1 MASDEKIDA
10 SASNAVSKAP
20 RSVPDNIDELWDAL
34 MDTIPEIDPEA
45 AGANEP
51 KTLWRRISDCF
62 WYCDSSVFMIIFGL
76 FPLLLGI
83 VIAEPY
89 FGRTD
94 IPASTTFEGSI
105 TKSIY
110 LEANKTYTLYT
121 RHEYDH
127 PHCSIADP
135 KGNNLPAETW
145 EPNKHHSFIEYYYY
159 DFGQVHPTKSGTYK
173 FFCTDQSKSEYQS
186 FAIAETTIFPRPQNI
201 SSEICY
207 NRIIVFYASSI
218 ALPGLLLISA
228 GTINLIFRGLRN
240 AARSRAYKRSL
251 QGTV

>member
-10 SASNAVSKAP
+10 SASNAAS
-20 RSVPDNIDELWDAL
+20 
-34 MDTIPEIDPEA
+34 
-45 AGANEP
+45 NEP

-76 FPLLLGI
+76 FPLMLGT

-121 RHEYDH
+121 GSKYDH
-127 PHCSIADP
+127 PHCSIVDS

-145 EPNKHHSFIEYYYY
+145 EPNEHDSFVEFYH
-159 DFGQVHPTKSGTYK
+159 DFEQVRPTKSGTYK
-173 FFCTDQSKSEYQS
+173 FFCTDQSESKYKS
-186 FAIAETTIFPRPQNI
+186 FIIAETTAFPRLNNI

-207 NRIIVFYASSI
+207 NRIIVFYASTI

-251 QGTV
+251 QDTV

>member
-10 SASNAVSKAP
+10 SASNAASKAP
-20 RSVPDNIDELWDAL
+20 RSVPDNIDELFDAL
-34 MDTIPEIDPEA
+34 MDTIPEIEPEA
-45 AGANEP
+45 AEANEP

-76 FPLLLGI
+76 FPLILGI

-121 RHEYDH
+121 EHEYDS
-127 PHCSIADP
+127 PHCSIVDS

-145 EPNKHHSFIEYYYY
+145 EPNEHDSFVEFYH
-159 DFGQVHPTKSGTYK
+159 DFEQVRPTKSGTYK
-173 FFCTDQSKSEYQS
+173 FFCTDQSESKYKS
-186 FAIAETTIFPRPQNI
+186 FIIAETTAFPRLNNI

-207 NRIIVFYASSI
+207 NRIIVFYASTI

-228 GTINLIFRGLRN
+228 GTLNLIFRGLRN
-240 AARSRAYKRSL
+240 AARSRAYKRSP
-251 QGTV
+251 QSTV

>member
-10 SASNAVSKAP
+10 SASNAASKAP
-20 RSVPDNIDELWDAL
+20 RSVPDNIDELFDAL

-45 AGANEP
+45 AGVNEP

-76 FPLLLGI
+76 FPLLLGL

-89 FGRTD
+89 FGRTA

-110 LEANKTYTLYT
+110 LEAGKTYTLYT
-121 RHEYDH
+121 FYQYDS
-127 PHCSIADP
+127 PHCSIVDA
-135 KGNNLPAETW
+135 KGNDLPAETW
-145 EPNKHHSFIEYYYY
+145 EPREHDSFIKFYH
-159 DFGQVHPTKSGTYK
+159 DFEQVRPTKSGTYK
-173 FFCTDQSKSEYQS
+173 FFCTDQNESKYQS
-186 FAIAETTIFPRPQNI
+186 FIIAETTTFPRLHNI

>member
-10 SASNAVSKAP
+10 SASNAASKA
-20 RSVPDNIDELWDAL
+20 
-34 MDTIPEIDPEA
+34 
-45 AGANEP
+45 P

-76 FPLLLGI
+76 FPLMLGT

-89 FGRTD
+89 FGRTA

-121 RHEYDH
+121 FYQHDS
-127 PHCSIADP
+127 PHCSIVDS
-135 KGNNLPAETW
+135 KRNNLPAETW
-145 EPNKHHSFIEYYYY
+145 EPREHDSFIEFYH
-159 DFGQVHPTKSGTYK
+159 DFEQVRPTKSGTYK
-173 FFCTDQSKSEYQS
+173 FFCTDQNESKYQS
-186 FAIAETTIFPRPQNI
+186 FIIAETTIFPQLNNI

-207 NRIIVFYASSI
+207 NRIIVFYASTI

-240 AARSRAYKRSL
+240 AARSRTYKRSL

>member
-10 SASNAVSKAP
+10 SASNAASKAP
-20 RSVPDNIDELWDAL
+20 RSVPDNIDELFDAL
-34 MDTIPEIDPEA
+34 MDTIPEIEPEA
-45 AGANEP
+45 AEANEP

-76 FPLLLGI
+76 FPLILGI

-121 RHEYDH
+121 EHEYDS
-127 PHCSIADP
+127 PHCSIVDS

-145 EPNKHHSFIEYYYY
+145 EPNEHDSFVEFYH
-159 DFGQVHPTKSGTYK
+159 DFEQVRPTKSGTYK
-173 FFCTDQSKSEYQS
+173 FFCTDQSESKYKS
-186 FAIAETTIFPRPQNI
+186 FIIAETTAFPRLNNI

-207 NRIIVFYASSI
+207 NRIIVFYASTI

-228 GTINLIFRGLRN
+228 GTLNLIFRGLRN

-251 QGTV
+251 QDTV

>member
-10 SASNAVSKAP
+10 SASNAASK
-20 RSVPDNIDELWDAL
+20 
-34 MDTIPEIDPEA
+34 
-45 AGANEP
+45 EP

-76 FPLLLGI
+76 FPLILGI

-89 FGRTD
+89 FGRTA
-94 IPASTTFEGSI
+94 IPAYTTFEGSI

-110 LEANKTYTLYT
+110 LEANKTYTLYDG
-121 RHEYDH
+121 RIYGL
-127 PHCSIADP
+127 PHCSIVDS

-145 EPNKHHSFIEYYYY
+145 ESNEHDSFIEYYH
-159 DFGQVHPTKSGTYK
+159 DFGQVRPTKSGTYK
-173 FFCTDQSKSEYQS
+173 FFCTDQDESKYQS
-186 FAIAETTIFPRPQNI
+186 FIIAETTIFPRPQNI

-218 ALPGLLLISA
+218 ALPGLLLIFA
-228 GTINLIFRGLRN
+228 GTINPIFRGLRD
-240 AARSRAYKRSL
+240 AARSHTYKRSL

>member
-10 SASNAVSKAP
+10 SASNAASKAP

-34 MDTIPEIDPEA
+34 MDTIPEIEPEV
-45 AGANEP
+45 NEP

-76 FPLLLGI
+76 FPLLLGLA
-83 VIAEPY
+83 IAAPL
-89 FGRTD
+89 FGSLA
-94 IPASTTFEGSI
+94 IPAYATFEGSI

-110 LEANKTYTLYT
+110 LEAGKTYTLYT
-121 RHEYDH
+121 EHEYDS
-127 PHCSIADP
+127 PHCSIVDS

-145 EPNKHHSFIEYYYY
+145 EPNEHDSFVEFYH
-159 DFGQVHPTKSGTYK
+159 DFEQVRPTKSGTYK
-173 FFCTDQSKSEYQS
+173 FFCTDQSESKYKS
-186 FAIAETTIFPRPQNI
+186 FIIAETTAFPRLNNI

-207 NRIIVFYASSI
+207 NRIIVFYASTI

-251 QGTV
+251 QDTV

>member
-1 MASDEKIDA
+1 
-10 SASNAVSKAP
+10 
-20 RSVPDNIDELWDAL
+20 
-34 MDTIPEIDPEA
+34 
-45 AGANEP
+45 
-51 KTLWRRISDCF
+51 
-62 WYCDSSVFMIIFGL
+62 MIIFGL
-76 FPLLLGI
+76 FPLMLGT

-89 FGRTD
+89 FERAA
-94 IPASTTFEGSI
+94 IPPYATFEGNI

-121 RHEYDH
+121 ESKYDH
-127 PHCSIADP
+127 THCSIVDS

-145 EPNKHHSFIEYYYY
+145 EPNEHDSFIEYYY

-173 FFCTDQSKSEYQS
+173 FFCTEQNESKYQS
-186 FAIAETTIFPRPQNI
+186 FIIAETTTFPRLNNI

-207 NRIIVFYASSI
+207 NRVIVFYASTI

>member
-1 MASDEKIDA
+1 
-10 SASNAVSKAP
+10 
-20 RSVPDNIDELWDAL
+20 VPDNIDELFDAL
-34 MDTIPEIDPEA
+34 MDTIPEIEPEA
-45 AGANEP
+45 AEANEP

-76 FPLLLGI
+76 FPLLLGT

-121 RHEYDH
+121 EHEYDS
-127 PHCSIADP
+127 PHCSIVDS

-145 EPNKHHSFIEYYYY
+145 EPNEHDSFVEFYH
-159 DFGQVHPTKSGTYK
+159 DFEQVRPTKSGTYK
-173 FFCTDQSKSEYQS
+173 FFCTDQSESKYKS
-186 FAIAETTIFPRPQNI
+186 FIIAETTAFPRLNNI

-207 NRIIVFYASSI
+207 NRIIVFYASTI

-240 AARSRAYKRSL
+240 ASRSRAHKRSL
-251 QGTV
+251 QGTI

>member
-10 SASNAVSKAP
+10 SAS
-20 RSVPDNIDELWDAL
+20 DA
-34 MDTIPEIDPEA
+34 A
-45 AGANEP
+45 SNEP

-76 FPLLLGI
+76 FPLILGI

-89 FGRTD
+89 FGRTA
-94 IPASTTFEGSI
+94 IPAYTTFEGSI

-110 LEANKTYTLYT
+110 LEANKTYTLYDG
-121 RHEYDH
+121 RIYGL
-127 PHCSIADP
+127 PHCSIVDS

-145 EPNKHHSFIEYYYY
+145 ESNEHDSFIEYYH
-159 DFGQVHPTKSGTYK
+159 DFGQVRPTKSGTYK
-173 FFCTDQSKSEYQS
+173 FFCTDQDESKYQS
-186 FAIAETTIFPRPQNI
+186 FIIAETTIFPRPQNI

-218 ALPGLLLISA
+218 ALPGLLLIFA
-228 GTINLIFRGLRN
+228 GTINPIFRGLRD
-240 AARSRAYKRSL
+240 AARSHTYKRSL
-251 QGTV
+251 QDTV

>member
-10 SASNAVSKAP
+10 SAS
-20 RSVPDNIDELWDAL
+20 DA
-34 MDTIPEIDPEA
+34 A
-45 AGANEP
+45 SNEP

-76 FPLLLGI
+76 FPLILGI

-89 FGRTD
+89 FGRTA
-94 IPASTTFEGSI
+94 IPAYTTFEGSI

-110 LEANKTYTLYT
+110 LEANKIYTLYDG
-121 RHEYDH
+121 RIYGL
-127 PHCSIADP
+127 PHCSIVDS

-145 EPNKHHSFIEYYYY
+145 ESNEHDSFIEYYH
-159 DFGQVHPTKSGTYK
+159 DFGQVRPTKSGTYK
-173 FFCTDQSKSEYQS
+173 FFCTDQDESKYQS
-186 FAIAETTIFPRPQNI
+186 FIIAETTIFPRPQNI

-218 ALPGLLLISA
+218 ALPGLLLIFA
-228 GTINLIFRGLRN
+228 GTINPIFRGLRN
-240 AARSRAYKRSL
+240 AARSHTYKRSL
-251 QGTV
+251 QDTV

>member
-10 SASNAVSKAP
+10 SASNAAS
-20 RSVPDNIDELWDAL
+20 
-34 MDTIPEIDPEA
+34 
-45 AGANEP
+45 NEP

-76 FPLLLGI
+76 FPLILGT

-89 FGRTD
+89 FGRTA
-94 IPASTTFEGSI
+94 IPPYTTFEGSI

-110 LEANKTYTLYT
+110 LEANKTYTRIYGP
-121 RHEYDH
+121 
-127 PHCSIADP
+127 PHCSIVDS
-135 KGNNLPAETW
+135 KGNNLPVETW
-145 EPNKHHSFIEYYYY
+145 EPNEHDSFIKFYN
-159 DFGQVHPTKSGTYK
+159 DFGQVRPTKSGTYK
-173 FFCTDQSKSEYQS
+173 FFCTDRNDSNYHP

-240 AARSRAYKRSL
+240 AARSRAYKRSP
-251 QGTV
+251 QSTV

>member
-10 SASNAVSKAP
+10 SASNAAS
-20 RSVPDNIDELWDAL
+20 
-34 MDTIPEIDPEA
+34 
-45 AGANEP
+45 NEP

-76 FPLLLGI
+76 FPLILGI

-121 RHEYDH
+121 EHEYDS
-127 PHCSIADP
+127 PHCSIVDS

-145 EPNKHHSFIEYYYY
+145 EPNEHDSFVEFYH
-159 DFGQVHPTKSGTYK
+159 DFEQVRPTKSGTYK
-173 FFCTDQSKSEYQS
+173 FFCTDQSESKYKS
-186 FAIAETTIFPRPQNI
+186 FIIAETTAFPRLNNI

-207 NRIIVFYASSI
+207 NRIIVFYASTI

-228 GTINLIFRGLRN
+228 GTLNLIFRGLRN

-251 QGTV
+251 QCTV

>member
-10 SASNAVSKAP
+10 SASNAAS
-20 RSVPDNIDELWDAL
+20 
-34 MDTIPEIDPEA
+34 
-45 AGANEP
+45 NEP

-76 FPLLLGI
+76 FPLMLGI

-94 IPASTTFEGSI
+94 IPAYTTFEGNI

-121 RHEYDH
+121 FHQYDP
-127 PHCSIADP
+127 PHCSIVDS

-145 EPNKHHSFIEYYYY
+145 EPNEHDSFIEYYH
-159 DFGQVHPTKSGTYK
+159 DFGQVRPTKSGTYK
-173 FFCTDQSKSEYQS
+173 FFCTDQDESKYQS
-186 FAIAETTIFPRPQNI
+186 FIIAETTIFPRPQNI

-218 ALPGLLLISA
+218 ALPGLLLIFA
-228 GTINLIFRGLRN
+228 GTINPIFRGLRN
-240 AARSRAYKRSL
+240 AARSHTYKRSL
-251 QGTV
+251 QDTV

>member
-10 SASNAVSKAP
+10 SASNAASKAP
-20 RSVPDNIDELWDAL
+20 RSVPDNIDELFDAL
-34 MDTIPEIDPEA
+34 MDTIPEIEPEA
-45 AGANEP
+45 AEANEP

-76 FPLLLGI
+76 FPLMLGI

-89 FGRTD
+89 FGRTA
-94 IPASTTFEGSI
+94 IPASTAFDRNI

-110 LEANKTYTLYT
+110 LEANKTYTLYAFND
-121 RHEYDH
+121 Y
-127 PHCSIADP
+127 PHCSIVDP
-135 KGNNLPAETW
+135 KGNNLPTETW
-145 EPNKHHSFIEYYYY
+145 EPNEHYSFIEYYH
-159 DFGQVHPTKSGTYK
+159 DFGQVHPAKSGTYK
-173 FFCTDQSKSEYQS
+173 FFCTDQDGIKYQS
-186 FAIAETTIFPRPQNI
+186 FIIAETTAFPRPQNI

-207 NRIIVFYASSI
+207 NRVIVFYASSI

>member
-10 SASNAVSKAP
+10 SASNAASKAP
-20 RSVPDNIDELWDAL
+20 RSVPDNIDELFDAL
-34 MDTIPEIDPEA
+34 MDTIPEIEPEA
-45 AGANEP
+45 AEANEP

-76 FPLLLGI
+76 FPLILGI

-121 RHEYDH
+121 EHEYDS
-127 PHCSIADP
+127 PHCSIVDS

-145 EPNKHHSFIEYYYY
+145 EPNEHDSFVEFYH
-159 DFGQVHPTKSGTYK
+159 DFEQVRPTKSGTYK
-173 FFCTDQSKSEYQS
+173 FFCTDQSESKYKS
-186 FAIAETTIFPRPQNI
+186 FIIAGTTAFPRLNNI

-207 NRIIVFYASSI
+207 NRIIVFYASTI

-228 GTINLIFRGLRN
+228 GTLNLIFRGLRN

>member
-1 MASDEKIDA
+1 MASDEKIYA
-10 SASNAVSKAP
+10 NASNAASKAP

-34 MDTIPEIDPEA
+34 MDKIPEIESEV
-45 AGANEP
+45 NEP

-76 FPLLLGI
+76 FPLILGI

-94 IPASTTFEGSI
+94 VPASTTFEGSI

-121 RHEYDH
+121 FYQYDS
-127 PHCSIADP
+127 PHCSIVDS

-145 EPNKHHSFIEYYYY
+145 EPREHESFIKFYH
-159 DFGQVHPTKSGTYK
+159 DFEQVRPTKSGTYK
-173 FFCTDQSKSEYQS
+173 FFCTDQEESKYQS
-186 FAIAETTIFPRPQNI
+186 FIIAETTIFPRLHNI

-251 QGTV
+251 QDTV

>member
-1 MASDEKIDA
+1 MASDEKIYA
-10 SASNAVSKAP
+10 NASNAASKAP

-34 MDTIPEIDPEA
+34 MDKIPEIEPEV
-45 AGANEP
+45 NEP

-76 FPLLLGI
+76 FPLMLGT

-89 FGRTD
+89 FERAA
-94 IPASTTFEGSI
+94 IPPYATFEGNI

-121 RHEYDH
+121 ESKYDH
-127 PHCSIADP
+127 THCSIVDS

-145 EPNKHHSFIEYYYY
+145 EPNEHDSFIEYYY

-173 FFCTDQSKSEYQS
+173 FFCTEQNESKYQS
-186 FAIAETTIFPRPQNI
+186 FIIAETTTFPRLNNI

-207 NRIIVFYASSI
+207 NRVIVFYASTI

>member
-10 SASNAVSKAP
+10 SASNAASKAP
-20 RSVPDNIDELWDAL
+20 RSVPDNIDELFDTL
-34 MDTIPEIDPEA
+34 MDTIPEIEPEA
-45 AGANEP
+45 AEANEP

-76 FPLLLGI
+76 FPLILGI

-121 RHEYDH
+121 EHEYDS
-127 PHCSIADP
+127 PHCSIVDS

-145 EPNKHHSFIEYYYY
+145 EPNEHDSFVEFYH
-159 DFGQVHPTKSGTYK
+159 DFEQVRPTKSGTYK
-173 FFCTDQSKSEYQS
+173 FFCTDQSESKYKS
-186 FAIAETTIFPRPQNI
+186 FIIAETTAFPRLNNI

-207 NRIIVFYASSI
+207 NRIIVFYASTI

-228 GTINLIFRGLRN
+228 GTLNLIFRGLRN

-251 QGTV
+251 QDTV

>member
-10 SASNAVSKAP
+10 SASNAASK
-20 RSVPDNIDELWDAL
+20 
-34 MDTIPEIDPEA
+34 
-45 AGANEP
+45 EP

-76 FPLLLGI
+76 FPLLLGL

-89 FGRTD
+89 FGRTA
-94 IPASTTFEGSI
+94 IPPYATFEGGI

-121 RHEYDH
+121 FHQYDS
-127 PHCSIADP
+127 PHCSIVDS
-135 KGNNLPAETW
+135 KRNNLPAETW
-145 EPNKHHSFIEYYYY
+145 EPNEHDSFIKFYN
-159 DFGQVHPTKSGTYK
+159 DFEQVRPTKSGTYK
-173 FFCTDQSKSEYQS
+173 FFCTDQSESKYKS
-186 FAIAETTIFPRPQNI
+186 FAIAETTIFPQLHNI

-207 NRIIVFYASSI
+207 NRIIVFYASTI

-240 AARSRAYKRSL
+240 AARSRAHKRSL

>member
-10 SASNAVSKAP
+10 SASNAASKAP
-20 RSVPDNIDELWDAL
+20 RSVPDNIDELFDAL
-34 MDTIPEIDPEA
+34 MHTIPEIEPEA
-45 AGANEP
+45 AEANEP

-76 FPLLLGI
+76 FPLILGI

-121 RHEYDH
+121 EHEYDS
-127 PHCSIADP
+127 PHCSIVDS

-145 EPNKHHSFIEYYYY
+145 EPNEHDSFVEFYH
-159 DFGQVHPTKSGTYK
+159 DFEQVRPTKSGTYK
-173 FFCTDQSKSEYQS
+173 FFCTDQSESKYKS
-186 FAIAETTIFPRPQNI
+186 FIIAETTAFPRLNNI

-207 NRIIVFYASSI
+207 NRIIVFYASTI

-228 GTINLIFRGLRN
+228 GTLNLIFRGLRN

>member
-10 SASNAVSKAP
+10 SASNAASKA
-20 RSVPDNIDELWDAL
+20 
-34 MDTIPEIDPEA
+34 
-45 AGANEP
+45 P

-76 FPLLLGI
+76 FPLMLGI

-89 FGRTD
+89 FGRTT
-94 IPASTTFEGSI
+94 IPMPTAFEGSI

-121 RHEYDH
+121 FNRYYS
-127 PHCSIADP
+127 PHCIIVDS

-145 EPNKHHSFIEYYYY
+145 EGGYSYSFIIYLY
-159 DFGQVHPTKSGTYK
+159 DFGQVRPTKSDTYK
-173 FFCTDQSKSEYQS
+173 FFCTDHNESKYQS
-186 FAIAETTIFPRPQNI
+186 FIIAETTIFPQLNNI

-207 NRIIVFYASSI
+207 NRIIVFYASTI

-228 GTINLIFRGLRN
+228 GTINLIFRGRRN

>member
-10 SASNAVSKAP
+10 SASNAAS
-20 RSVPDNIDELWDAL
+20 
-34 MDTIPEIDPEA
+34 
-45 AGANEP
+45 NEP

-76 FPLLLGI
+76 FPLILGI

-89 FGRTD
+89 FGRAA
-94 IPASTTFEGSI
+94 IPPYATFEGNI

-121 RHEYDH
+121 FHQYDP
-127 PHCSIADP
+127 PHCSIVDS

-145 EPNKHHSFIEYYYY
+145 EPSEHYSFIEFYN
-159 DFGQVHPTKSGTYK
+159 DFGQVRPTKSDTYK
-173 FFCTDQSKSEYQS
+173 FFCTDQHESKYQS
-186 FAIAETTIFPRPQNI
+186 FIIAETTAFPKVHDM

-207 NRIIVFYASSI
+207 NRIIVFYASTI

-240 AARSRAYKRSL
+240 AARSRAHKRSL

>member
-10 SASNAVSKAP
+10 SASNAASKAP

-34 MDTIPEIDPEA
+34 MDAIPEIEPEV
-45 AGANEP
+45 NEP

-76 FPLLLGI
+76 FPLILGI

-89 FGRTD
+89 FGRTA
-94 IPASTTFEGSI
+94 IPPYATFEGGI

-110 LEANKTYTLYT
+110 LEANKTYTLYAF
-121 RHEYDH
+121 YGN
-127 PHCSIADP
+127 PHCSIVDS

-145 EPNKHHSFIEYYYY
+145 EPNEHYSFIKFYN
-159 DFGQVHPTKSGTYK
+159 DFEQVRPTKSGTYK
-173 FFCTDQSKSEYQS
+173 FFCTDRNESNYHP
-186 FAIAETTIFPRPQNI
+186 FAIAETTIFPQLHNI

-207 NRIIVFYASSI
+207 NRIIVFYASTI

-240 AARSRAYKRSL
+240 AAHLRAYKRSL
-251 QGTV
+251 QDTV

>member
-10 SASNAVSKAP
+10 SASNAASKAP
-20 RSVPDNIDELWDAL
+20 RSVPDNIDELFDAL
-34 MDTIPEIDPEA
+34 MDTIPEIEPEA
-45 AGANEP
+45 AEANEP

-76 FPLLLGI
+76 FPFILGI

-121 RHEYDH
+121 EHEYDS
-127 PHCSIADP
+127 PHCSIVDS

-145 EPNKHHSFIEYYYY
+145 EPNEHDSFVEFYH
-159 DFGQVHPTKSGTYK
+159 DFEQVRPTKSGTYK
-173 FFCTDQSKSEYQS
+173 FFCTDQSESKYKS
-186 FAIAETTIFPRPQNI
+186 FIIAETTAFPRLNNI

-207 NRIIVFYASSI
+207 NRIIVFYASTI

-228 GTINLIFRGLRN
+228 GTLNLIFRGLRN

>member
-10 SASNAVSKAP
+10 SASNAASKAP

-34 MDTIPEIDPEA
+34 MDTIPEIEPEV
-45 AGANEP
+45 NEP

-76 FPLLLGI
+76 FPLLLGLA
-83 VIAEPY
+83 IAAPL
-89 FGRTD
+89 FGSLA
-94 IPASTTFEGSI
+94 IPAYATFEGSI

-110 LEANKTYTLYT
+110 LEAGKTYSLYT
-121 RHEYDH
+121 SNPNSLPYCFFVD
-127 PHCSIADP
+127 S
-135 KGNNLPAETW
+135 KGNNLPTETW
-145 EPNKHHSFIEYYYY
+145 EPNEHDSFIEYYY

-173 FFCTDQSKSEYQS
+173 FFCTDQSESKYKL
-186 FAIAETTIFPRPQNI
+186 FIIAETTAFPRLNNI

-218 ALPGLLLISA
+218 ALPGVLLISA

-240 AARSRAYKRSL
+240 AARSRAHKRSL

>member
-10 SASNAVSKAP
+10 SASNAASK
-20 RSVPDNIDELWDAL
+20 
-34 MDTIPEIDPEA
+34 
-45 AGANEP
+45 EP

-76 FPLLLGI
+76 FPLLLGLA
-83 VIAEPY
+83 IAAPL
-89 FGRTD
+89 FRSLA
-94 IPASTTFEGSI
+94 IPAYATFEGSI

-121 RHEYDH
+121 FYQYDS
-127 PHCSIADP
+127 PHCSIVDS

-145 EPNKHHSFIEYYYY
+145 EPREHESFIKFYH
-159 DFGQVHPTKSGTYK
+159 DFEQVRPTKSGTYK
-173 FFCTDQSKSEYQS
+173 FFCTDQEESKYQS
-186 FAIAETTIFPRPQNI
+186 FIIAETTIFPRLHNI
-201 SSEICY
+201 SPEICY

>member
-10 SASNAVSKAP
+10 SASNAAS
-20 RSVPDNIDELWDAL
+20 
-34 MDTIPEIDPEA
+34 
-45 AGANEP
+45 NEP

-121 RHEYDH
+121 EHEYDS
-127 PHCSIADP
+127 PHCSIVDS

-145 EPNKHHSFIEYYYY
+145 EPNEHDSFVEFYH
-159 DFGQVHPTKSGTYK
+159 DFEQVRPTKSGTYK
-173 FFCTDQSKSEYQS
+173 FFCTDQSESKYKS
-186 FAIAETTIFPRPQNI
+186 FIIAETTAFPRLNNI

-207 NRIIVFYASSI
+207 NRIIVFYASTI

-228 GTINLIFRGLRN
+228 GTINPIFRGLRD
-240 AARSRAYKRSL
+240 AARSHTYKRSL

>member
-10 SASNAVSKAP
+10 SASNAAS
-20 RSVPDNIDELWDAL
+20 
-34 MDTIPEIDPEA
+34 
-45 AGANEP
+45 NEP

-76 FPLLLGI
+76 FPLLLGL

-89 FGRTD
+89 FGRTA
-94 IPASTTFEGSI
+94 IPASTTFEGGI

-110 LEANKTYTLYT
+110 LEANKTYTLYAF
-121 RHEYDH
+121 YGN
-127 PHCSIADP
+127 PHCSIVDP
-135 KGNNLPAETW
+135 KGNNLPTETW
-145 EPNKHHSFIEYYYY
+145 EPNEHDSFIEYYY

-173 FFCTDQSKSEYQS
+173 FFCTDRNESNYHP

-207 NRIIVFYASSI
+207 NRIIVFYASTI

-240 AARSRAYKRSL
+240 AARSRAHKRSL

>member
-10 SASNAVSKAP
+10 SASNAAS
-20 RSVPDNIDELWDAL
+20 
-34 MDTIPEIDPEA
+34 
-45 AGANEP
+45 NEP

-76 FPLLLGI
+76 FPLMLGI

-94 IPASTTFEGSI
+94 IPASTTFEGGI

-121 RHEYDH
+121 GSKYDH
-127 PHCSIADP
+127 PHCSIVDS

-145 EPNKHHSFIEYYYY
+145 EPNEHDSFIEFYH
-159 DFGQVHPTKSGTYK
+159 DFEQVHPTKSGTYK
-173 FFCTDQSKSEYQS
+173 FFCTDRSESKYKL
-186 FAIAETTIFPRPQNI
+186 FIIAETTIFPQLHNI

-240 AARSRAYKRSL
+240 ASRSRAHKRSL

>member
-10 SASNAVSKAP
+10 SASNAAS
-20 RSVPDNIDELWDAL
+20 
-34 MDTIPEIDPEA
+34 
-45 AGANEP
+45 NEP

-76 FPLLLGI
+76 FPLILGI

-89 FGRTD
+89 FGRTA
-94 IPASTTFEGSI
+94 IPAYTTFEGSI

-110 LEANKTYTLYT
+110 LEANKTYTLYDG
-121 RHEYDH
+121 RIYGL
-127 PHCSIADP
+127 PHCSIVDS

-145 EPNKHHSFIEYYYY
+145 ESNEHDSFIEYYH
-159 DFGQVHPTKSGTYK
+159 DFGQVRPTKSGTYK
-173 FFCTDQSKSEYQS
+173 FFCTDQDESKYQS
-186 FAIAETTIFPRPQNI
+186 FIIAETTIFPRPQNI

-218 ALPGLLLISA
+218 ALPGLLLIFA
-228 GTINLIFRGLRN
+228 GTINPIFRGLRN
-240 AARSRAYKRSL
+240 AARSHTYKRSL
-251 QGTV
+251 QDTV

>member
-10 SASNAVSKAP
+10 SASNAAS
-20 RSVPDNIDELWDAL
+20 
-34 MDTIPEIDPEA
+34 
-45 AGANEP
+45 NEP

-76 FPLLLGI
+76 FPLILGI

-89 FGRTD
+89 FERTA
-94 IPASTTFEGSI
+94 IPAYTTFEGSI

-110 LEANKTYTLYT
+110 LEANKTYTLYDG
-121 RHEYDH
+121 RIYGL
-127 PHCSIADP
+127 PHCSIVDS

-145 EPNKHHSFIEYYYY
+145 ESNEHDSFIEYYH
-159 DFGQVHPTKSGTYK
+159 DFGQVRPTKSGTYK
-173 FFCTDQSKSEYQS
+173 FFCTDQDESKYQS
-186 FAIAETTIFPRPQNI
+186 FIIAETTIFPRPQNI

-218 ALPGLLLISA
+218 ALPGLLLIFA
-228 GTINLIFRGLRN
+228 GTINPIFRGLRN
-240 AARSRAYKRSL
+240 AARSHTYKRSL
-251 QGTV
+251 QDTV

>member
-10 SASNAVSKAP
+10 SASNAASKAP

-34 MDTIPEIDPEA
+34 MDAIPEIEPEV
-45 AGANEP
+45 NEP

-76 FPLLLGI
+76 FPLILGI

-89 FGRTD
+89 FGRTA
-94 IPASTTFEGSI
+94 IPAYTTFEGSI

-110 LEANKTYTLYT
+110 LEANKTYTLYDG
-121 RHEYDH
+121 RIYGL
-127 PHCSIADP
+127 PHCSIVDS

-145 EPNKHHSFIEYYYY
+145 ESNEHDSFIEYYH
-159 DFGQVHPTKSGTYK
+159 DFGQVRPTKSGTYK
-173 FFCTDQSKSEYQS
+173 FFCTDQDESKYQS
-186 FAIAETTIFPRPQNI
+186 FIIAETTIFPRPQNI

-207 NRIIVFYASSI
+207 NRIIVFYASTI
-218 ALPGLLLISA
+218 ALPGLLLIFA
-228 GTINLIFRGLRN
+228 GTINPIFRGLRDT
-240 AARSRAYKRSL
+240 ARSHTYKRSL

>member
-10 SASNAVSKAP
+10 SASNAASKAP

-34 MDTIPEIDPEA
+34 MDAIPEIEPEV
-45 AGANEP
+45 NEP

-76 FPLLLGI
+76 FPLILGI

-89 FGRTD
+89 FGRTA
-94 IPASTTFEGSI
+94 IPAYTTFEGSI

-110 LEANKTYTLYT
+110 LEANKTYTLYDG
-121 RHEYDH
+121 RIYGL
-127 PHCSIADP
+127 PHCSIVDS

-145 EPNKHHSFIEYYYY
+145 ESNEHDSFIEYYH
-159 DFGQVHPTKSGTYK
+159 DFGQVRPTKSGTYK
-173 FFCTDQSKSEYQS
+173 FFYTDQDESKYQS
-186 FAIAETTIFPRPQNI
+186 FIIAETTIFPRPQNI

-218 ALPGLLLISA
+218 ALPGLLLIFA
-228 GTINLIFRGLRN
+228 GTINPIFRGLRN
-240 AARSRAYKRSL
+240 AARSHTYKRSL

>member
-10 SASNAVSKAP
+10 SASNAAS
-20 RSVPDNIDELWDAL
+20 
-34 MDTIPEIDPEA
+34 
-45 AGANEP
+45 NEP

-76 FPLLLGI
+76 FPLILGI

-89 FGRTD
+89 FGRTA
-94 IPASTTFEGSI
+94 IPAYTTFEGSI

-110 LEANKTYTLYT
+110 LEANKTYTLYDG
-121 RHEYDH
+121 RIYGL
-127 PHCSIADP
+127 PHCSIVDS

-145 EPNKHHSFIEYYYY
+145 ESNEHDSFVEYYH
-159 DFGQVHPTKSGTYK
+159 DFGQVRPTKSGTYK
-173 FFCTDQSKSEYQS
+173 FFCTDQDESKYQS
-186 FAIAETTIFPRPQNI
+186 FIIAETTIFPRPQNI

-218 ALPGLLLISA
+218 ALPGLLLIFA
-228 GTINLIFRGLRN
+228 GTINPIFRGLRD
-240 AARSRAYKRSL
+240 AARSHTYKRSL

>member
-1 MASDEKIDA
+1 MASDEKIYA
-10 SASNAVSKAP
+10 NASNAASKAP
-20 RSVPDNIDELWDAL
+20 RSVPDNIDELFDAL
-34 MDTIPEIDPEA
+34 MDTIPEIEPEA
-45 AGANEP
+45 AEANEP

-76 FPLLLGI
+76 FPLILGI

-121 RHEYDH
+121 EHEYDS
-127 PHCSIADP
+127 PHCSIVDS

-145 EPNKHHSFIEYYYY
+145 EPNEHDSFVEFYH
-159 DFGQVHPTKSGTYK
+159 DFEQVRPTKSGTYK
-173 FFCTDQSKSEYQS
+173 FFCTDQSESKYKS
-186 FAIAETTIFPRPQNI
+186 FIIAETTAFPRLNNI

-207 NRIIVFYASSI
+207 NRIIVFYASTI

-228 GTINLIFRGLRN
+228 GTLNLIFRGLRN
-240 AARSRAYKRSL
+240 AARSRAHKRSL

>member
-10 SASNAVSKAP
+10 SASNAASK
-20 RSVPDNIDELWDAL
+20 
-34 MDTIPEIDPEA
+34 
-45 AGANEP
+45 EP

-76 FPLLLGI
+76 FPLLLGL

-89 FGRTD
+89 FGRTA

-121 RHEYDH
+121 FYQYDS
-127 PHCSIADP
+127 PHCSIVDS

-145 EPNKHHSFIEYYYY
+145 EPREHESFIKFYH
-159 DFGQVHPTKSGTYK
+159 DFEQVRPTKSGTYK
-173 FFCTDQSKSEYQS
+173 FFCTDQEESKYQS
-186 FAIAETTIFPRPQNI
+186 FIIAETTIFPRLHNI

-240 AARSRAYKRSL
+240 AARSRTYKRSL